1 MKTHDILRA
10 LRASTTPAARLAA
23 WQDKGL
29 STRRRILAERMAA
42 KYSPAAS
49 LADARRDE
57 LKTTG
62 PELSAPESE
71 TPYLWTSEESREVSD
86 FWQGRNFLDHCGWYT
101 MEEDFSETMETCA
114 VRLDAFP
121 GLVFFTVRDSM
132 GGGDLRV
139 NLDDWHEIDFSDAGC
154 GYSARECLGD
164 AAKGIIR
171 SCDSTTAREAEERRE
186 FYRKD
191 QAEREIEEN
200 RETLAGLRGEI
211 RALVAELKTLCPSPI
226 AAEYPSA
233 GKALRLALRGLLGER
248 SELMDKNARLAETL

>member
-23 WQDKGL
+23 WQGKTL

-42 KYSPAAS
+42 KYSPAAT
-49 LADARRDE
+49 LADARRNE

-71 TPYLWTSEESREVSD
+71 EPYLWTSEGSREVLD
-86 FWQGRNFLDHCGWYT
+86 FWKGDAFLDHSGWYT
-101 MEEDFSETMETCA
+101 MDEDFSDTLETCA
-114 VRLDAFP
+114 VRLESFP
-121 GLVFFTVRDSM
+121 GLVFYAVRDSM

-139 NLDDWHEIDFSDAGC
+139 NLDEWHEIDFSDAGC
-154 GYSARECLGD
+154 DYSARECLGD

-171 SCDSTTAREAEERRE
+171 SCDSTTAREAEESRE
-186 FYRKD
+186 YYRKD

-200 RETLAGLRGEI
+200 RETLATLRGEI

-226 AAEYPSA
+226 AAEYPAA
-233 GKALRLALRGLLGER
+233 GKALRLALRGLLSER
-248 SELMDKNARLAETL
+248 SDLMDKNVRLAESI